1 MNTNQKMK
9 AVGAYRYLPISDSE
23 SLIDLHLDKP
33 EPTGRDLLVN
43 VKAISVNP
51 ADVGVRENHNYEA
64 ESPKILGWDAAGIVE
79 QVGPDCQLFKPG
91 DKIYYAG
98 SVSRPG
104 SNSEFHLVD
113 ERIVGNMP
121 KSLDFAAAAA
131 LPLTSITAWEGL
143 FDRLGVSLNAN
154 ENKSILIIGAAGG
167 VGSIAIQLAKL
178 AGLTVIGTASRPEST
193 QWVKSLGADFV
204 INHNNPFQPQL
215 KEVGLDTVDYIFCLN
230 DTVQHLANMAEVI
243 TPQGVICCIVPADKT
258 TWAGSLKMDL
268 LFSKSV
274 TFVWE
279 FMFTRSL
286 FHTKD
291 MIKQHELLNDLANLI
306 DDGKLK
312 TTLNER
318 LEPINAANLRLAHEK
333 LETGR
338 SIGKIVLENF

>member
-1 MNTNQKMK
+1 
-9 AVGAYRYLPISDSE
+9 
-23 SLIDLHLDKP
+23 
-33 EPTGRDLLVN
+33 
-43 VKAISVNP
+43 
-51 ADVGVRENHNYEA
+51 
-64 ESPKILGWDAAGIVE
+64 
-79 QVGPDCQLFKPG
+79 
-91 DKIYYAG
+91 
-98 SVSRPG
+98 
-104 SNSEFHLVD
+104 
-113 ERIVGNMP
+113 MP
-121 KSLDFAAAAA
+121 KSLDFSEAAA

-143 FDRLGVSLNAN
+143 FDRLGISLNAN
-154 ENKSILIIGAAGG
+154 KNKNILIIGAAGG
-167 VGSIAIQLAKL
+167 VGSMAVQLAKF

-193 QWVKSLGADFV
+193 QWVKSLGADII

-215 KEVGLDTVDYIFCLN
+215 KAMGIDTIDYIFCLN
-230 DTVQHLANMAEVI
+230 DTVQHMANMAEVI
-243 TPQGVICCIVPADKT
+243 APQGIICCIVPADKDS
-258 TWAGSLKMDL
+258 WAGNLNVDL

-291 MIKQHELLNDLANLI
+291 MIEQHKLLNNLADLI

-312 TTLNER
+312 TTLTER

>member
-1 MNTNQKMK
+1 MNTSQKMK
-9 AVGAYRYLPISDSE
+9 AIGAYRYLPISDPE
-23 SLIDLHLDKP
+23 SLLDLHLDKP
-33 EPTGRDLLVN
+33 EPTGSDLLVN

-51 ADVGVRENHNYEA
+51 ADVGVREKHNYEA

-91 DKIYYAG
+91 DKVYYAG
-98 SVSRPG
+98 SVARPG
-104 SNSEFHLVD
+104 TNSEFHLVD
-113 ERIVGNMP
+113 ERIVGKMP
-121 KSLDFAAAAA
+121 RSLDFAAAAA

-143 FDRLGVSLNAN
+143 FDRLGISPNAN

-167 VGSIAIQLAKL
+167 VGSVAVQLAKL

-193 QWVKSLGADFV
+193 QWVKRLGADFI

-215 KEVGLDTVDYIFCLN
+215 KEFGIDTVDYIFCLN
-230 DTVQHLANMAEVI
+230 DTVQHLANMSEAI
-243 TPQGVICCIVPADKT
+243 TPQGKICCIVPTDKAS
-258 TWAGSLKMDL
+258 WSGSLKMDL
-268 LFSKSV
+268 LFAKSV

-286 FHTKD
+286 FHTED
-291 MIKQHELLNDLANLI
+291 MMKQHELLNDLADLI

-333 LETGR
+333 LENGR